1 MSASF
6 SALISL
12 PAPPPDDAACDE
24 RVRSPLLT
32 FGVDLDV
39 IAERTIVLFA
49 DDDYVSASLLCC
61 SARPNPISSQP
72 SKKAE
77 SYNSRSSD
85 AYM

>member
-49 DDDYVSASLLCC
+49 DDDYVSAL
-61 SARPNPISSQP
+61 R
-72 SKKAE
+72 
-77 SYNSRSSD
+77 
-85 AYM
+85 